1 METFIIYAVDSIS
14 LFSFKLKYS
23 FDLVAGVG
31 RAPSQKLKLNFQS
44 EFARTYHRT
53 IISISAANP
62 KRNILRQMIWCAK
75 PKLKWNKIK

>member
-14 LFSFKLKYS
+14 FFSFKLKYS
-23 FDLVAGVG
+23 FDLLAGVG

-53 IISISAANP
+53 IISISAANR
-62 KRNILRQMIWCAK
+62 KRNISPNDLVCESKAEMK
-75 PKLKWNKIK
+75 